1 MCNFHTRFASFY
13 GQFPDFFPTVGLTV
27 EAEQARYES
36 EFRGDV
42 VMGCRFQ
49 PKLSNPLEYLKV
61 TWHWIGAASSREVYQ
76 KDNSPESLAS
86 QHPDYEGRV
95 TFFTEELQEGWAKIK
110 VHAPSEAF
118 GRRLQRQVT
127 GPFPVGC
134 PQSDV
139 VILSLLL
146 AKDHSTL
153 SDKTPVTV

>member
-1 MCNFHTRFASFY
+1 MCNFHAGFASP
-13 GQFPDFFPTVGLTV
+13 GQFPYFFLTVGLTV

-36 EFRGDV
+36 EFGGDV

-61 TWHWIGAASSREVYQ
+61 TWHWITATSSREVYR

-86 QHPDYEGRV
+86 QHPDYQGRV

-110 VHAPSEAF
+110 VRKLS
-118 GRRLQRQVT
+118 RQVT
-127 GPFPVGC
+127 GRFPVGC

-139 VILSLLL
+139 VISSLLL
-146 AKDHSTL
+146 AITELFWKDHSTL
-153 SDKTPVTV
+153 SDKTPVTA